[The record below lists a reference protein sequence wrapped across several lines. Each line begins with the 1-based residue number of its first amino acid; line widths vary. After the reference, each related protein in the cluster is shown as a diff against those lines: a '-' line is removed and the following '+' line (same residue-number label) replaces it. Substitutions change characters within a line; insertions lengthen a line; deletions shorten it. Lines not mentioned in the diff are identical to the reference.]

1 MISIKKF
8 SVVTLITTFSL
19 LIFTACQEDE
29 VKPSAETIEIN
40 EFIWKSMND
49 IYLWNDFIPQ
59 NIDRTREFDSEYYFE
74 KLLFKPTDR
83 WSFITDDHAALLNK
97 FKGIEKSF
105 GHNFKLFQMSGT
117 NSIYGIIKYVV
128 PNSPADLANI
138 KRGDVFYKVNGITL
152 KSDNYYELLFESDS
166 YALSFGEFEGNGQIA
181 FKEDKSLS
189 AIILT
194 ENPISINK
202 TLDIEGTKIGYLAYN
217 QFITDFNDQLT
228 SVFEQFSVDGIQD
241 LVLDLRYNPGGA
253 KYTAVLL
260 SSMIAPAAVI
270 ENNEI
275 YSRTFWNE
283 EVQDYWI
290 QEEGEESPN
299 LITKFITPE
308 VNLNLDRVYI
318 LTTSNSASASELL
331 INCLDPYM
339 EVILVGAENTKGKY
353 VGSITVHDE
362 ESSHDWAIQPIV
374 MKAANVNGVS
384 DYSSGFAPHFIVDDD
399 FNAELG
405 TIYEDMLGK
414 SIELITGK
422 TFTDPARIAKPMTPE
437 NVIAIPNP
445 NVEEKQRLYFDIV
458 D

>member
-1 MISIKKF
+1 
-8 SVVTLITTFSL
+8 

-29 VKPSAETIEIN
+29 VRPSAKTIEIN

-49 IYLWNDFIPQ
+49 VYLWNDFIPQ
-59 NIDRTREFDSEYYFE
+59 NIDRTREFDSESYFE
-74 KLLFKPTDR
+74 KLLFKPTDK

-105 GHNFKLFQMSGT
+105 GHNFKLFQLPGS
-117 NSIYGIIKYVV
+117 NSIVGIIKYVV
-128 PNSPADLANI
+128 SNSPADLADI
-138 KRGDVFYKVNGITL
+138 ERGDVFYKVNGIAL
-152 KSDNYYELLFESDS
+152 KSDNYYDLLFDSDS
-166 YALSFGEFEGNGQIA
+166 YTLSFGEFVDDGQLA
-181 FKEDKSLS
+181 FKEEKSLS
-189 AIILT
+189 AIIMT
-194 ENPISINK
+194 ENPIFINK

-217 QFITDFNDQLT
+217 QFITDFNDQLI
-228 SVFEQFSVDGIQD
+228 SVFEQFKGDGIQD
-241 LVLDLRYNPGGA
+241 LVLDLRYNPGGT

-260 SSMIAPAAVI
+260 SSMIAPAPVI

-283 EVQDYWI
+283 GVQDYWI

-299 LITKFITPE
+299 LVTKFMTPE

-339 EVILVGAENTKGKY
+339 EVILVGAENTRGKY

-362 ESSHDWAIQPIV
+362 ETSHDWAIQPIV
-374 MKAANVNGVS
+374 MKVANVDGVT

-405 TIYEDMLGK
+405 GVYEDMFAK

-422 TFTDPARIAKPMTPE
+422 TFTDPARIAKPLIPE
-437 NVIAIPNP
+437 NMIAIPNP
-445 NVEEKQRLYFDIV
+445 KVEEKQRLYFDIV
-458 D
+458 K